1 MRLGCIRQR
10 HVSQQ
15 WMSLSIGGIEF
26 IDGLDWV
33 RSDNLNLSKASILTS
48 GSVTLRQSFQFSSKD
63 SSKSIGTT
71 IITSKKKDVPSDD
84 SLSSSTDQDRQSDI
98 SPSGKEVI
106 RLANSKSEPPKNKET
121 KLLEMK
127 RPYEARRLI
136 VKRSAMAD
144 LDTTAIIKSPI
155 DLRQRIGI
163 VNRRFPLEHEITDSG
178 GKTIWIPV
186 KTIVNNDRGAD
197 TKLPQINASAW
208 LDPSTYCRGGG
219 KTIAGTVAAR
229 QLLHGKKD
237 LMEVL
242 GHAVYSSTSKLVQ
255 RHRSI
260 VLCGHGVPPQLLQ
273 HHIDSADKLLL
284 HLNASEVSFK
294 QFNVSQSD
302 NVAAMT
308 DAVRDIRWGHVRD
321 VETGENRVITW
332 PLDDITDWEYDLQ
345 LYWTVMNRIATRLGL
360 PVLLKQPQAILP
372 MPETLTRRPRADYN
386 APLLLNNSML
396 NVPPHHWR
404 VKFCKDLYFSSDQ
417 FPTDRSHLYPVIE
430 WTPLEGVAT
439 PGHVCIR
446 LQGQSTMGKADTPVS
461 LCFDASF
468 RSNSASS
475 IDSN

>member
-1 MRLGCIRQR
+1 MPLGCIRQR
-10 HVSQQ
+10 HISQR
-15 WMSLSIGGIEF
+15 WMTLSIGGIEF
-26 IDGLDWV
+26 IDKLDWAHGENV
-33 RSDNLNLSKASILTS
+33 NHMYQTSLFPNVSIRRPS
-48 GSVTLRQSFQFSSKD
+48 RWFSSKD
-63 SSKSIGTT
+63 SSINKSITAT
-71 IITSKKKDVPSDD
+71 IITSKKNDLPSDKL
-84 SLSSSTDQDRQSDI
+84 LSSAGELGRRPDSN
-98 SPSGKEVI
+98 PSAKD
-106 RLANSKSEPPKNKET
+106 LTLFTKSNPQNNKEI

-127 RPYEARRLI
+127 RSYEVRRLI
-136 VKRSAMAD
+136 VKRSAMND
-144 LDTTAIIKSPI
+144 VDTTAIIKSPF

-186 KTIVNNDRGAD
+186 KTVTSDD
-197 TKLPQINASAW
+197 SLVETKLPQINAAAW

-219 KTIAGTVAAR
+219 KTIAGTVASR

-273 HHIDSADKLLL
+273 HHIESADKLLL

-294 QFNVSQSD
+294 PLNVSQSD

-321 VETGENRVITW
+321 VETGENRVISW
-332 PLDDITDWEYDLQ
+332 PIDNVADWEYDLQ

-360 PVLLKQPQAILP
+360 PVLLKQPQATLP
-372 MPETLTRRPRADYN
+372 KPDTLNRRPRADYN
-386 APLLLNNSML
+386 YPVILNNSML

-404 VKFCKDLYFSSDQ
+404 VKFSRDSYFSIDQ
-417 FPTDRSHLYPVIE
+417 FPTTRSHLYPVIE

-446 LQGQSTMGKADTPVS
+446 LQGQSSRGINELPIS

-468 RSNSASS
+468 RSNAT
-475 IDSN
+475 IDKD

>member
-10 HVSQQ
+10 HISQR
-15 WMSLSIGGIEF
+15 WVTLSIGGIEF
-26 IDGLDWV
+26 INGLDWV
-33 RSDNLNLSKASILTS
+33 RSENTNISATLLLTS
-48 GSVTLRQSFQFSSKD
+48 GNITKRQVFRFSSKD
-63 SSKSIGTT
+63 SSTKSISTT
-71 IITSKKKDVPSDD
+71 IIASKKNDIPSEK
-84 SLSSSTDQDRQSDI
+84 SLSFTRDLDRQSDI
-98 SPSGKEVI
+98 VPSTKEVI
-106 RLANSKSEPPKNKET
+106 RLTKSNPSKSEET

-127 RPYEARRLI
+127 RSFEARRLI
-136 VKRSAMAD
+136 VKRSAMND
-144 LDTTAIIKSPI
+144 LETTAIIKSPL

-163 VNRRFPLEHEITDSG
+163 VNRRFSLEHEITDSG
-178 GKTIWIPV
+178 GKTVWIPV
-186 KTIVNNDRGAD
+186 QTIVNTDRLAG

-229 QLLHGKKD
+229 QLLHGKKN

-260 VLCGHGVPPQLLQ
+260 ILCGHGVPPQLLQ

-302 NVAAMT
+302 SVTAMT
-308 DAVRDIRWGHVRD
+308 DAVRDIRWGHVRNM
-321 VETGENRVITW
+321 ETGENRVIPW
-332 PLDDITDWEYDLQ
+332 PIDNVSDWEYDLQ

-360 PVLLKQPQAILP
+360 PVLLKQPQATVLP
-372 MPETLTRRPRADYN
+372 KPETSTRRPRADYN
-386 APLLLNNSML
+386 APVLLNNSML

-404 VKFCKDLYFSSDQ
+404 VKFSRDLHFSTDQ
-417 FPTDRSHLYPVIE
+417 FPTSRSHLYPVIE

-446 LQGQSTMGKADTPVS
+446 LQGQSTNGNGDTPIS
-461 LCFDASF
+461 LSFDASF
-468 RSNSASS
+468 RSFSVSS
-475 IDSN
+475 NGKD

>member
-1 MRLGCIRQR
+1 M
-10 HVSQQ
+10 
-15 WMSLSIGGIEF
+15 
-26 IDGLDWV
+26 
-33 RSDNLNLSKASILTS
+33 
-48 GSVTLRQSFQFSSKD
+48 
-63 SSKSIGTT
+63 
-71 IITSKKKDVPSDD
+71 
-84 SLSSSTDQDRQSDI
+84 
-98 SPSGKEVI
+98 
-106 RLANSKSEPPKNKET
+106 
-121 KLLEMK
+121 
-127 RPYEARRLI
+127 
-136 VKRSAMAD
+136 
-144 LDTTAIIKSPI
+144 
-155 DLRQRIGI
+155 
-163 VNRRFPLEHEITDSG
+163 NRRFPLEHEITDSG
-178 GKTIWIPV
+178 GKIIWIPV
-186 KTIVNNDRGAD
+186 KTIVRDNDSGG

-260 VLCGHGVPPQLLQ
+260 VLCGHGIPPQLLQ

-284 HLNASEVSFK
+284 RLNASEVSFK

-302 NVAAMT
+302 NVTAMT

-321 VETGENRVITW
+321 AETGENRVITW
-332 PLDDITDWEYDLQ
+332 PIDNVSDWEYDLQ

-360 PVLLKQPQAILP
+360 PVLLKQPQVTVP
-372 MPETLTRRPRADYN
+372 KPETSTRRPRADYN
-386 APLLLNNSML
+386 IPAILNNSML

-404 VKFCKDLYFSSDQ
+404 VKFSRESYFLIEQ

-446 LQGQSTMGKADTPVS
+446 LQGASRSDGNAPIS

-468 RSNSASS
+468 RSNAAL
-475 IDSN
+475 